1 MRRRHHSCFEVKYLT
16 VSLPSYRCCFV
27 PRGIEI
33 SGLLKVGRKM
43 AWSFYS
49 HSVHFSALQRKLR
62 ENKMNSSFTL
72 YELKY
77 VHIKFVLLSWKGH
90 EQESSK
96 NVLQNIKLS
105 NNRILPKK
113 VFALVLQHS
122 IPRQQIGGNPNPSCS
137 EPNGPQ
143 SQVPTVTSIQDCL
156 KQKN

>member
-1 MRRRHHSCFEVKYLT
+1 
-16 VSLPSYRCCFV
+16 
-27 PRGIEI
+27 
-33 SGLLKVGRKM
+33 
-43 AWSFYS
+43 
-49 HSVHFSALQRKLR
+49 
-62 ENKMNSSFTL
+62 MNSSFTF

-77 VHIKFVLLSWKGH
+77 IHIKFVLLSWEGH

-137 EPNGPQ
+137 EQNGPQ
-143 SQVPTVTSIQDCL
+143 SQVPTVTSIQDSA
-156 KQKN
+156 